1 MNRRG
6 AWRPAVAAL
15 LAILPFLPS
24 LNYGFLYEWDDAN
37 FILDNPYIGM
47 SWANLLH
54 NFTTNLQ
61 TVYTPLTTFSLMIDH
76 ALFGTWAPGYH
87 AVQLLMLGGCAALLF
102 GILRKLRVPASAAL
116 LLTLLWAW
124 NPGKCETAA
133 WIADRKG
140 MGCTL
145 FALAAFLSF
154 LRDCRREK
162 AGAGTVLLMFAAFL
176 FKPSALPLPGVMAL
190 YAWCRFPGEWG
201 KLFRL
206 LWPVGAAGIAG
217 GALVSAMTFSE
228 LSGSHASGIADAANL
243 LRYFGAAVWPFS
255 LNPIHPRLTLP
266 EMLPELLWAAAVLA
280 AVIWA
285 GRKSRVPNRFQMAFA
300 AGFVFLALPLL
311 SSGALTNSNYAE
323 RYNFLLSAAVWCW
336 IGVAGRGLFRR
347 LPRVSAWAAGILLAG
362 YLLTDWFYLETF
374 SDTRLL
380 FGRAAAV
387 ENPAQRAL
395 EGLGEVAI
403 NRQLPELLYE
413 TGELF
418 NRASS
423 RQEPPRDAQFRNTAV
438 LLAAHARLMAGMAAT
453 AEELAG
459 VLRSNGR
466 DAFVAPEIFLPPAYS
481 LAAGKL
487 AAVGKAPEAAALLE
501 KQVADGSGVE
511 FQLHFA
517 AGLAGYFSGDRERAA
532 REWRRVLELKPRD
545 GQTRR
550 NLELVEAQLG
560 SQ

>member
-1 MNRRG
+1 MESGRISGWMQSVRRF
-6 AWRPAVAAL
+6 RRYFPLVAAVC
-15 LAILPFLPS
+15 AVLPFLPS
-24 LNYGFLYEWDDAN
+24 LGYGFLYEWDDAN

-102 GILRKLRVPASAAL
+102 LILRKLRVPASAAL

-243 LRYFGAAVWPFS
+243 LRYFGGAVWPFS

-285 GRKSRVPNRFQMAFA
+285 GRKSRVPGRFQMAFA
-300 AGFVFLALPLL
+300 TGFVFLALPLL

-323 RYNFLLSAAVWCW
+323 RYNFLLSAAAWCW

-374 SDTRLL
+374 SDTPRSGIKSSTA
-380 FGRAAAV
+380 GRFRTRR
-387 ENPAQRAL
+387 PISRTRPRAKTTNGRICMRDL
-395 EGLGEVAI
+395 RKPRG
-403 NRQLPELLYE
+403 R
-413 TGELF
+413 
-418 NRASS
+418 RASPKWLGCSTQWRRS
-423 RQEPPRDAQFRNTAV
+423 RRNTRNGIKSCFPTWKTGWYFPRTATRFGS
-438 LLAAHARLMAGMAAT
+438 APTADISSSAKTRPSSAPSARIPKAIS
-453 AEELAG
+453 
-459 VLRSNGR
+459 RY
-466 DAFVAPEIFLPPAYS
+466 APKIIDF
-481 LAAGKL
+481 
-487 AAVGKAPEAAALLE
+487 
-501 KQVADGSGVE
+501 
-511 FQLHFA
+511 
-517 AGLAGYFSGDRERAA
+517 
-532 REWRRVLELKPRD
+532 
-545 GQTRR
+545 
-550 NLELVEAQLG
+550 
-560 SQ
+560 

>member
-1 MNRRG
+1 MSRRG

-102 GILRKLRVPASAAL
+102 LILRKLRVPASAAL

-217 GALVSAMTFSE
+217 GVLVSAMTFSE

-243 LRYFGAAVWPFS
+243 LRYFGGAVWPFS

-285 GRKSRVPNRFQMAFA
+285 GRKSRVSDRCQMAFA
-300 AGFVFLALPLL
+300 AGFHI
-311 SSGALTNSNYAE
+311 Y
-323 RYNFLLSAAVWCW
+323 C
-336 IGVAGRGLFRR
+336 
-347 LPRVSAWAAGILLAG
+347 
-362 YLLTDWFYLETF
+362 YL
-374 SDTRLL
+374 
-380 FGRAAAV
+380 
-387 ENPAQRAL
+387 
-395 EGLGEVAI
+395 
-403 NRQLPELLYE
+403 
-413 TGELF
+413 
-418 NRASS
+418 
-423 RQEPPRDAQFRNTAV
+423 
-438 LLAAHARLMAGMAAT
+438 
-453 AEELAG
+453 
-459 VLRSNGR
+459 
-466 DAFVAPEIFLPPAYS
+466 
-481 LAAGKL
+481 
-487 AAVGKAPEAAALLE
+487 
-501 KQVADGSGVE
+501 
-511 FQLHFA
+511 
-517 AGLAGYFSGDRERAA
+517 
-532 REWRRVLELKPRD
+532 
-545 GQTRR
+545 
-550 NLELVEAQLG
+550 
-560 SQ
+560 